1 MQMRYAQCTSEHES
15 SYGSTTVQ
23 SLHAWATAPKPVL
36 PENAPTAGYLCG
48 GGGIFSAGFYIAGI
62 RSVWNIDSDP
72 NDPKLSH
79 AIAHIYKQNFG
90 HPVIRQTLQKV
101 VTSGKLTK
109 LQPPDILVLT
119 QPCKHLSRSNPK
131 AKETSSDIS
140 TAEAAVI
147 ALETFLSPVFVVENV
162 PEYQHSTSWS
172 LVKSALTKLGY
183 NYQTQIV
190 NTADYGVPQE
200 RHRFIAIAFRGTREQ
215 NFPNP
220 HPLLPI
226 PSVVGWYEAIADLL
240 PTLEDIEPTATQLQR
255 IATLPSHLLQQPLL
269 IERVGAWG
277 NPKVR
282 LPEEPSWTIRKSIW
296 IDQRHNS
303 RANAINIRLPDG
315 SWKNLG
321 IRGAARLMTLPDWFA
336 LPDAAW
342 IAGSALGN
350 GVPCLLA
357 TAIANAVKPLL
368 VKSSQEESTHVTE
381 QILLPKEVE
390 VTPLISEPTS
400 KKLKK
405 PTNTLTQNQT
415 NGSITMPSTT
425 QLEATNLLQDF
436 SFADSTTTDI
446 VELAKEVIQLGNS
459 HSASFAYLKEQ
470 SLELGEKLRQLEA
483 ALGETEF
490 KKLLKHCFPKE
501 LVRYFRNLTAQAKL
515 IAKFPNL
522 QQHIL
527 NLPICHA
534 ASLLA
539 GTESQVETI
548 LTSQTKW
555 TISLIKE
562 RLASTSEKAIEA
574 TLTPGSPVVF
584 LNKIGLLLSE
594 DNELLSIRNFGDGE
608 IYQQPIEEVRALD
621 KDTFDEFL
629 NLLATIAGLN
639 EQLNE
644 ALLTDDSR
652 TRNDIEAKLGK
663 LAKCKRSLMNQL
675 ALIDENIS
683 CLTAAIDKSLSLR
696 CLAQEDID
704 RAFRIYNIT
713 DTDAVLAKAN
723 LLARLRIKDE
733 LNPQPTIAE
742 LIVAIATYLH
752 KPTTKHGGGGIPIT
766 TREYNELIELVQ
778 QQNQTIAALKTEIT
792 EHQENAAPID
802 TNAIADE
809 LTTLRQKLTQYQQL
823 IASQEQQIKALQEQV
838 QSSIT
843 TDETVTTDDTDT
855 IEPGTVI
862 KIIKHPIHA
871 GKLGLFTGATIVNDW
886 RFAEPV
892 AVGKIVLMPGTK
904 RHFPLEINNYNEC
917 VERSNLTLE
926 QYRQLVE
933 LELIADECKKV
944 KEELN
949 CSQDAIAETVY
960 QLGKCLALANV
971 PGWDDCGN
979 FTDEYGKTLTGTT
992 ALRTC
997 TTAIAELLDELCCQ
1011 F

>member
-1 MQMRYAQCTSEHES
+1 MRYARCNSKHDS

-48 GGGIFSAGFYIAGI
+48 GGGIFSAGFYIAGFCSI
-62 RSVWNIDSDP
+62 WNIDCDP
-72 NDPKLSH
+72 NDLKLSD
-79 AIAHIYKQNFG
+79 AIARIYEQNFD
-90 HPVIRQTLQKV
+90 HLVIRQTLQKV
-101 VTSGKLTK
+101 VATNKLTD

-131 AKETSSDIS
+131 AKETNSDIS
-140 TAEAAVI
+140 TAEAAVT

-172 LVKSALTKLGY
+172 IIKSALTKLGKS
-183 NYQTQIV
+183 YQTQIV

-200 RHRFIAIAFRGTREQ
+200 RHRFIAIAVKGNRKEENTLYELRAAQ
-215 NFPNP
+215 P
-220 HPLLPI
+220 PI
-226 PSVVGWYEAIADLL
+226 GWYEAISDLL

-296 IDQRHNS
+296 LDQRHNS

-321 IRGAARLMTLPDWFA
+321 IRGAARLMTLPDWFV

-357 TAIANAVKPLL
+357 TAIANAIKPLL
-368 VKSSQEESTHVTE
+368 VKSNKEESTHVTE
-381 QILLPKEVE
+381 QIFLSKEVE
-390 VTPLISEPTS
+390 VAPLIPERTS
-400 KKLKK
+400 NKTKKS
-405 PTNTLTQNQT
+405 TNTLTQNQT
-415 NGSITMPSTT
+415 NGSITMPKAA
-425 QLEATNLLQDF
+425 QLEATNLLEDF
-436 SFADSTTTDI
+436 SFAKSTTTDI

-459 HSASFAYLKEQ
+459 HAASFAHLKEQ
-470 SLELGEKLRQLEA
+470 SLELGDKLKQLEA

-515 IAKFPNL
+515 ITKFPNL

-534 ASLLA
+534 ALLLA
-539 GTESQVETI
+539 GSESQVEAIAT
-548 LTSQTKW
+548 TQTKW

-562 RLASTSEKAIEA
+562 RLASTNEQAIEA

-594 DNELLSIRNFGDGE
+594 ENKLLSIRSFGDGE

-621 KDTFDEFL
+621 KDTFDEFF

-644 ALLTDDSR
+644 ALLANDER

-663 LAKCKRSLMNQL
+663 LTKCKRSLMNQL
-675 ALIDENIS
+675 ALTDENIS

-696 CLAQEDID
+696 CLAQEDIN

-713 DTDAVLAKAN
+713 ATDAVLAKAN

-752 KPTTKHGGGGIPIT
+752 KLTTKHGGGGIPIT

-792 EHQENAAPID
+792 EAQENAAPID
-802 TNAIADE
+802 TNTIADE

-823 IASQEQQIKALQEQV
+823 INSQERVE
-838 QSSIT
+838 SSVT
-843 TDETVTTDDTDT
+843 TTSETVTTDDIDT
-855 IEPGTVI
+855 IEPGTVV

-892 AVGKIVLMPGTK
+892 TVGKIVLMPDTK
-904 RHFPLEINNYNEC
+904 WHFPLEINNYSEC
-917 VERSNLTLE
+917 IERSNLTLK

-944 KEELN
+944 KEELSG
-949 CSQDAIAETVY
+949 SQDAITEAVY
-960 QLGKCLALANV
+960 QLGKCLALANI

-997 TTAIAELLDELCCQ
+997 TSAITQLLDELCCQ